1 MKTVHDLEIMKMQK
15 MQVHSDKYNYFLREM
30 ENDVLTKEN
39 GRDLVRQRLE
49 VFDEDVACM
58 ILRDLLKRGIIIEEN
73 GKA

>member
-1 MKTVHDLEIMKMQK
+1 MKMQK

-49 VFDEDVACM
+49 VFDEDAVCM